1 MKAKISKVDP
11 LGQIVNSKDFYIPF
25 VKKNITQLIK
35 LKDGTV
41 TTGEPM
47 CKNKYLLEIGD
58 YRYWILRT
66 GELILI
72 GKSNIN

>member
-1 MKAKISKVDP
+1 VVE
-11 LGQIVNSKDFYIPF
+11 LLNL
-25 VKKNITQLIK
+25 KKNIIQRIK

>member
-41 TTGEPM
+41 VRSEPM
-47 CKNKYLLEIGD
+47 CQNRHLLEIGE
-58 YRYWILRT
+58 YKYWLLRT
-66 GELILI
+66 GELILVDE
-72 GKSNIN
+72 KMC